1 LATAAPA
8 ERIMKGSDMAL
19 NTDWGELA
27 AKVIGLG
34 APILGGALG
43 GPLGAAAGKILA
55 GALGSV
61 EPTPAAVDAALDTD
75 PNAAAAAARK
85 AESEWLAALAE
96 IGKAQVAEVGA
107 TQRAEIASDDPLQ
120 RWWRPLY
127 ALELSLLECPAFT
140 ITLLHALWLGH
151 DAGING
157 FASLSALLMAY
168 FGARFGVLGVYVT
181 GRTRE
186 KQADSTGELPPSLI
200 GELVNALTGKNK
212 KK

>member
-1 LATAAPA
+1 MDWSDLA
-8 ERIMKGSDMAL
+8 G
-19 NTDWGELA
+19 
-27 AKVIGLG
+27 KVIGLG

-55 GALGSV
+55 DALGAAQA
-61 EPTPAAVDAALDTD
+61 TPAAVNAAIDQAVD
-75 PNAAAAAARK
+75 PNTAVAAAQQ
-85 AESEWLAALAE
+85 AESEWLTALAE
-96 IGKAQVAEVGA
+96 IGKAQVTEVGA
-107 TQRAEIASDDPLQ
+107 TQRAEIASEDPLQ

-127 ALELSLLECPAFT
+127 ALELSLVECPAFAL
-140 ITLLHALWLGH
+140 TLLHALWVGH

-157 FASLSALLMAY
+157 FANLSALFMAY

-186 KQADSTGELPPSLI
+186 KQAGATGELPPTLI
-200 GELVNALTGKNK
+200 GELLKAIKNK

>member
-1 LATAAPA
+1 
-8 ERIMKGSDMAL
+8 MSL
-19 NTDWGELA
+19 NLEWGGLA

-34 APILGGALG
+34 APVLGGALG
-43 GPLGAAAGKILA
+43 GPLGAAAGKLLA
-55 GALGSV
+55 DALGAA
-61 EPTPAAVDAALDTD
+61 EPTPASVGAALDAD
-75 PNAAAAAARK
+75 RKGAAAAARQ

-96 IGKAQVAEVGA
+96 IGKTQVSEVGA
-107 TQRAEIASDDPLQ
+107 TQRAEIASEDPLQ

-127 ALELSLLECPAFT
+127 ALELSLVECPAFAL
-140 ITLLHALWLGH
+140 TLLHALWSGH
-151 DAGING
+151 QAGISG

-186 KQADSTGELPPSLI
+186 KQAGATGELPPTVI
-200 GELVNALTGKNK
+200 GELLKALANK